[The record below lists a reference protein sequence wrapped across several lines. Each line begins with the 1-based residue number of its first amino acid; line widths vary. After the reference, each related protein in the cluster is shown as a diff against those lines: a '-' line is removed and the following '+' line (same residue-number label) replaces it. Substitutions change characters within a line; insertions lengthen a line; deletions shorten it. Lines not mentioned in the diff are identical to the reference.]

1 MYKTKQ
7 IFDAFKDRGDEYML
21 ILQKRQGEA
30 EPLTI
35 IRGGKRGNLLMEQ
48 MDFGSGG
55 PYSGG
60 KSWGFSFVAMLNTS
74 EPWEEHEAQLRA
86 LDFKW

>member
-1 MYKTKQ
+1 MYAIKQ
-7 IFDAFKDRGDEYML
+7 AFDRFKNRGDEYML
-21 ILQKRQGEA
+21 IVQKRQENA

-35 IRGGKRGNLLMEQ
+35 IRGGKRSRLLFEQ
-48 MDFGSGG
+48 MQFCSGG

-60 KSWGFSFVAMLNTS
+60 KDWGFAFVGLFNTD
-74 EPWEEHEAQLRA
+74 EPWQEHEEYLRA